1 MASEL
6 ALNRVVVEECEVV
19 VHYIEFGQEVH
30 NASDWCHLQ
39 ETEKSLHEGVWRHM
53 RLLVEEVARVNLEP
67 VGDKVRE
74 EDRSKQE
81 RKAHTLPLILDR
93 LEA

>member
-1 MASEL
+1 
-6 ALNRVVVEECEVV
+6 
-19 VHYIEFGQEVH
+19 
-30 NASDWCHLQ
+30 
-39 ETEKSLHEGVWRHM
+39 M
-53 RLLVEEVARVNLEP
+53 RLFVEEVARVNLEP

-81 RKAHTLPLILDR
+81 RKAHTLPLVLDR